1 MTAVKIA
8 LASLLIYATQASAQL
23 QYSAPAVDAQGMG
36 GVEASLPSDNAVAQL
51 ANPAQT
57 GLFSLHGTIS
67 AASYLPISS
76 YDNQAGNGSY
86 RGSLF
91 SSATEIGV
99 DLQDYLKTPYE
110 ISAGIGYA
118 RTGVNESGGFEID
131 GPDITNRANNLTVG
145 LGFNDEIR
153 AGVGLGINW
162 ISSRESALIPS
173 TLQHVAGNI
182 VAHSYGAMVQVPVAE
197 IIRGASAE
205 NHAGRL
211 KLNADITVAYAMKDL
226 GGYLYYNSSP
236 QPSGMLFRRADL
248 GINLDLGF
256 ESTFDGQPW
265 KILSVTLARE
275 ADEPL
280 LRPDS
285 TLLVYTVGAN
295 QPDSVFTYGNVYS
308 STPRYLN
315 PYSNLIAGSSQGKVG
330 IRTGGQVQFAEFL
343 YLRLGATAGPY
354 VGSTSTY
361 GFGLRLKGLLRI
373 LAVLELTP
381 HVRGSFI
388 LFLVNHVDLR
398 YDYARISYAGG
409 GGQSYDELDVE
420 LQ

>member
-8 LASLLIYATQASAQL
+8 LAILLIYSAKATAQL
-23 QYSAPAVDAQGMG
+23 QYSAPSVDAQGMG

-57 GLFSLHGTIS
+57 GFFSLHGIFN
-67 AASYLPISS
+67 AAAYVPTSS
-76 YDNQAGNGSY
+76 YFKQAGNGSY
-86 RGSLF
+86 RGSIF

-99 DLQDYLKTPYE
+99 DLQKYLKTPYE

-145 LGFNDEIR
+145 VGFSDVVR

-173 TLQHVAGNI
+173 TLQHIAGNI
-182 VAHSYGAMVQVPVAE
+182 VAQSYGAMVQVPVAE
-197 IIRGASAE
+197 IIRGNGARDC
-205 NHAGRL
+205 AGRL
-211 KLNADITVAYAMKDL
+211 RPIADITVAYAMKDF

-236 QPSGMLFRRADL
+236 QPSGMLFRQADL

-265 KILSVTLARE
+265 KILSVTIARE

-280 LRPDS
+280 LCPDS
-285 TLLVYTVGAN
+285 TLAVYTVGTN
-295 QPDSVFTYGNVYS
+295 QPDSVYTYTNVYTNS
-308 STPRYLN
+308 PRYFN
-315 PYSNLIAGSSQGKVG
+315 PYANFISGSSQGKVG

-343 YLRLGATAGPY
+343 YVRLGATAGPY
-354 VGSTSTY
+354 IGGTSTY
-361 GFGLRLKGLLRI
+361 GYGLRLKGLLRL
-373 LAVLELTP
+373 LAVLQLTP
-381 HVRGSFI
+381 HAQDSF
-388 LFLVNHVDLR
+388 LSFLMKHVDLR
-398 YDYARISYAGG
+398 YDYARISYAGA
-409 GGQSYDELDVE
+409 GGQSFNELGLE